1 MGASKIK
8 VSQGCIDLL
17 QVHIWKLQG
26 FWINI
31 CFLMLSSNTMLH
43 AIKFHNFIML
53 CFNVLILA
61 MLLPGIS
68 SSDRWQYRVSCK
80 VERFGHWWV
89 QEGFQ
94 DFFQKLDGHFHV
106 LSGRSKK
113 IPRSQL
119 LWILCKLIRFQQS
132 WYLCLH
138 NFVSTRDVN
147 SVLLRFHVSFD
158 AKIWCG

>member
-119 LWILCKLIRFQQS
+119 LQRYVVSLPITCPLSNVK
-132 WYLCLH
+132 LH
-138 NFVSTRDVN
+138 NETIMAFVT
-147 SVLLRFHVSFD
+147 SFRS
-158 AKIWCG
+158 